1 MKTEARRTAMTS
13 ERARTKHAA
22 RTCLGAALA
31 ASLLLPAGT
40 LSAQSP
46 MKVHL
51 PMLTFPSVLNT
62 ADDIIKAKG
71 FDKSNGLDA
80 EIVSYG
86 TVGGEYAG
94 VAKGEVDAG
103 IFAPYQVAKMRADG
117 VPIAIYASVIGMGDT
132 QVITRNPEIKKF
144 TDLKGHTLAAT
155 IGFSAY
161 QYLQIYVGKFGMK
174 LGTDIKVVDATTA
187 LAQAQLQ
194 ADRVDA
200 MLSWEP
206 TTTRVL
212 TQMPDARIIFNGNEG
227 WKAVTGDVGWDI
239 VCFISDDWVK
249 ANPGGLERMVKMYQD
264 YSNFMNNNP
273 EEADAIISSGKY
285 YSKGIPAGTIATAV
299 KAKRL
304 VIDVHPTWEP
314 AINKQMWQMMTLGV
328 EQNYIKPP
336 EKTVIYDAAPAK

>member
-1 MKTEARRTAMTS
+1 MTS
-13 ERARTKHAA
+13 ERPESSTWIF
-22 RTCLGAALA
+22 LGAALTA
-31 ASLLLPAGT
+31 WLLLHAGT
-40 LSAQSP
+40 ANAQSP
-46 MKVHL
+46 LKVRL

-71 FDKSNGLDA
+71 LDKANGLNA
-80 EIVSYG
+80 EIISYG
-86 TVGGEYAG
+86 TAGAEYAG

-103 IFAPYQVAKMRADG
+103 IFAPYQVAKMRTDG
-117 VPIAIYASVIGMGDT
+117 VPIAIYASVVGMGDT
-132 QVITRNPEIKKF
+132 QVITRNPEIRKF

-155 IGFSAY
+155 VGFSAY

-174 LGTDIKVVDATTA
+174 LGTDIKIVDATMA

-200 MLSWEP
+200 ILSWEP

-212 TQMPDARIIFNGNEG
+212 TQMADARIIFSGNEG

-239 VCFISDDWVK
+239 VCFINDEWVK
-249 ANPGGLERMVKMYQD
+249 ANRGGLERMVKMYQD
-264 YSNFMNNNP
+264 YSKFMNNNP
-273 EEADAIISSGKY
+273 EEADTIISSEKY
-285 YSKGIPAGTIATAV
+285 YSKGIPAGAIATAI

-304 VIDVHPTWEP
+304 VLDVRPTWQP

-336 EKTVIYDAAPAK
+336 EKTVIYNDAPAN